1 MNFRILMFH
10 IYFCFFSD
18 FEVINPPKNGSL
30 CKAIFNSTFA
40 ENTKSFTDFQLT
52 NFPNDTLSSC
62 FDTEGSHSKTFWI
75 YFVLRMGYQ
84 ISLISCYSSLDG
96 TALRQ
101 SREFNSDY
109 SWVSYDF
116 FFKIHIFT
124 KIHIFIKFTNSKRKK
139 YIIIKIHIFIKFTF
153 FIKIH
158 IFHQN
163 SL

>member
-1 MNFRILMFH
+1 MFH

-116 FFKIHIFT
+116 FQ
-124 KIHIFIKFTNSKRKK
+124 NSHFHQNSQIQKEKK
-139 YIIIKIHIFIKFTF
+139 YIIIFTF
-153 FIKIH
+153 SLDSHFQ
-158 IFHQN
+158 QN
-163 SL
+163 SHFNQSSL

>member
-1 MNFRILMFH
+1 MFH

-124 KIHIFIKFTNSKRKK
+124 KIHIFIKFTQIQKERNTLS
-139 YIIIKIHIFIKFTF
+139 
-153 FIKIH
+153 
-158 IFHQN
+158 
-163 SL
+163 